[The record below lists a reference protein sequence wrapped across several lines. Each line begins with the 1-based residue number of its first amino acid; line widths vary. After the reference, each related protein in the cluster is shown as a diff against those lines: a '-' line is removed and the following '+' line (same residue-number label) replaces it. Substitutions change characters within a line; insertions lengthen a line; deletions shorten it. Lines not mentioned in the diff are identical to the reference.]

1 MGYFFYKGMKDLAK
15 KPTANQT
22 AYMEL
27 VAQIK
32 RKFKN
37 ISKRGYV
44 PLDNVYKDETPKRVL
59 QKHLTNLKNVVE
71 NIYQFAKYY
80 DPLKDSYIIGTE
92 RRKQERAEASRKG
105 WETRRA
111 NEAKRRAEE
120 ILAKQLEQARQE
132 EQERRE
138 LEDMLESAEEPS
150 DSDYQEEQW
159 YKDYQEQL
167 KRNIEQQEREYAR
180 QQAEGEFHLPR
191 EIDQVLSMIEDL
203 VNHWDESITWSE
215 SLKSVKRVDKET
227 LKNILDGA
235 IQSLGREQVAMNCLE
250 HQDDLMDIV
259 NRVLYESGDKYKQYG
274 IDSGRTGVQRDLNK
288 FRELLYGRSLTV
300 DESREISEMMERF
313 NEGI

>member
-27 VAQIK
+27 VAEIK

-59 QKHLTNLKNVVE
+59 QKHLANLKNVVE

-80 DPLKDSYIIGTE
+80 DPLKESYIIGTE
-92 RRKQERAEASRKG
+92 RRKQEYSEAARKG

-120 ILAKQLEQARQE
+120 LVREQLEKQRADEVLRKQE
-132 EQERRE
+132 EEWEKKWNEPLPEFER
-138 LEDMLESAEEPS
+138 M
-150 DSDYQEEQW
+150 
-159 YKDYQEQL
+159 
-167 KRNIEQQEREYAR
+167 EREREQRKKAR
-180 QQAEGEFHLPR
+180 EQAESEFHLPR

-203 VNHWDESITWSE
+203 VNHWDESITWSN
-215 SLKSVKRVDKET
+215 SLKAVKRADKDT

-235 IQSLGREQVAMNCLE
+235 IQSLGREQVALNCLE

-274 IDSGRTGVQRDLNK
+274 VDSGRTGVQRDLNK

>member
-1 MGYFFYKGMKDLAK
+1 MGYSFYKGMKDLAK
-15 KPTANQT
+15 KPTANQK

-27 VAQIK
+27 VAEIK

-37 ISKRGYV
+37 IGKRGYV

-59 QKHLTNLKNVVE
+59 QKQLTKLKNVAE

-80 DPLKDSYIIGTE
+80 DPIKDSYIIGTE
-92 RRKQERAEASRKG
+92 RRRQERAEAARKG

-120 ILAKQLEQARQE
+120 LLAKQLEQAWQE

-138 LEDMLESAEEPS
+138 LEEMRESAEEPS
-150 DSDYQEEQW
+150 DSDYQEEF
-159 YKDYQEQL
+159 
-167 KRNIEQQEREYAR
+167 KRNIEQERKDAR
-180 QQAEGEFHLPR
+180 QQAEDEFHLPR

-215 SLKSVKRVDKET
+215 SLKTVKRADKDT

-235 IQSLGREQVAMNCLE
+235 IQSLGREQVALNCLE
-250 HQDDLMDIV
+250 HQGDLMDIV

>member
-1 MGYFFYKGMKDLAK
+1 MAK

-27 VAQIK
+27 VAEIK

-37 ISKRGYV
+37 IGKRGYV

-92 RRKQERAEASRKG
+92 RRKQERAEAARKG
-105 WETRRA
+105 LETRRA
-111 NEAKRRAEE
+111 NEAKRRVEE
-120 ILAKQLEQARQE
+120 ILAKQLEQAWQE

-167 KRNIEQQEREYAR
+167 KRDIERQEREYAR

-203 VNHWDESITWSE
+203 VNHWDESITWSN
-215 SLKSVKRVDKET
+215 SLKAVKRADKDT

-235 IQSLGREQVAMNCLE
+235 IQSLGREQVALNCLE

-274 IDSGRTGVQRDLNK
+274 VDSGRSGVQRDLNK